1 MGGEGSR
8 NLVRCHFTVFRFSL
22 LQIDRR
28 DGTKKIE
35 MKIVLIAAVAF
46 VLICSS
52 SAMTREKRTLNTFL
66 RYFGFKVVPF
76 EDVEFVTEKII
87 ESTRNPKAIRI
98 QTRSPQAKDLEE
110 ERNKTERRTAATT
123 MRTTSTTPQSNFE
136 KLPKELVDAAA
147 QNLDA
152 LIEAL
157 TIMKAPNISS
167 VFNQTNF
174 VINVPSL
181 TDMKPEKL
189 IEGAEDIDDMEMMQ
203 PPAIEM
209 NFNNSQTFGE
219 LPHPIFPPAVEMP
232 QFPLPFPQTMLT
244 LPLPSPPY
252 MEFAP
257 PVVSA
262 FQVFKSKE
270 ISIPSNEIV
279 LGNSIL
285 VSDPNQ
291 MQQNFLPTQQQPP
304 NFIPLPP
311 QQLNQ
316 ENFVPQQNFL
326 QQQQNFIPQQ
336 QQNFISQDN
345 FNPQQQNFIQQQPN
359 FNPQQQQQN
368 FISQDNFNPQ
378 QQPNFISQEQQSQQN
393 FIPQQQQN
401 FIPEQQQNF
410 IPQQQQNQ
418 ENFASQQNFLQQQQN
433 FITQQQQQNFIPQ
446 QQQQNFIPQQHPQ
459 PHPGFAPFQPIP
471 MIFANTLF

>member
-1 MGGEGSR
+1 
-8 NLVRCHFTVFRFSL
+8 
-22 LQIDRR
+22 
-28 DGTKKIE
+28 

-46 VLICSS
+46 VLISSS

-123 MRTTSTTPQSNFE
+123 MRTTSTTPESNFE

-174 VINVPSL
+174 VINVPSIG
-181 TDMKPEKL
+181 DMKPEKL
-189 IEGAEDIDDMEMMQ
+189 IEGLEDIDDMEMMQ

-326 QQQQNFIPQQ
+326 QQQQNFI
-336 QQNFISQDN
+336 SQDN
-345 FNPQQQNFIQQQPN
+345 FNPQHQNFIPQQQQN
-359 FNPQQQQQN
+359 FNPQQQHQN

-401 FIPEQQQNF
+401 FIP
-410 IPQQQQNQ
+410 QQQQNQ
-418 ENFASQQNFLQQQQN
+418 ENFVSQQNFLQQQQN
-433 FITQQQQQNFIPQ
+433 FIPQ
-446 QQQQNFIPQQHPQ
+446 QQPQ